1 MRRIAAVVLC
11 SIVVLT
17 SQSFGIQDALQ
28 KKVFIEPDQGF
39 ETYIA
44 AAFSKKKTPVA
55 VVSDVEDAEFV
66 LKATPVDSKPESTGS
81 KVARCLLA
89 YCAGINGTQSVSV
102 QLIDTKT
109 KVTVWGYTVRKGDA
123 NGYQS
128 SAEAIAK
135 HLKNFLAE
143 KSTEKVA
150 K

>member
-17 SQSFGIQDALQ
+17 SQSFAIQNAVH

-55 VVSDVEDAEFV
+55 VVSDVEEAEYV

-81 KVARCLLA
+81 KVARCLFA
-89 YCAGINGTQSVSV
+89 YCIGINGTQSVSV

-109 KVTVWGYTVRKGDA
+109 KTSVWGYTVRKGDA

-135 HLKNFLAE
+135 HLKSFFEE
-143 KSTEKVA
+143 KSSEKA
-150 K
+150 DK